1 MALIQTVD
9 PEKAEGQVKEVFD
22 TLQENIGMVPAPM
35 QLASASPGLLN
46 ISWQSLQYFSQHPN
60 LSFGLLSTIRY
71 LVSHQIN
78 FAFCTSL
85 NRNFLMQQGMTEED
99 IKELEKDPSQAPLED
114 NERAMLA
121 FVLKAIQT
129 PDDVTQEDIDLLHE
143 MGWADGDIL
152 DALSHGANMVSSS
165 ILMKTF
171 KMDMTC

>member
-9 PEKAEGQVKEVFD
+9 PEKAEGQIKEVFD

-46 ISWQSLQYFSQHPN
+46 ISWQSLQYFSQHPS

-114 NERAMLA
+114 NERAILA

-129 PDDVTQEDIDLLHE
+129 PDAVTQEDVDQLRE

-152 DALSHGANMVSSS
+152 DALSHGANMISSS